1 MWAEPGRPDALPEKN
16 QVYWQRLRWL
26 IVTLLVLVIDQWTKH
41 LAESQL
47 SYARPVEI
55 LPILNM
61 TLHYNSGAAFS
72 FLADHGGWQRWFF
85 SAIAAGMSV
94 VLLVWLLRL
103 VRAQWLLA
111 MSLTLILG
119 GAVGNLV
126 DRVRL
131 GHVVDFISVHY
142 GGWYFPTFNVA
153 DAAISVGAALLLLDT
168 FLSSRGENA

>member
-1 MWAEPGRPDALPEKN
+1 
-16 QVYWQRLRWL
+16 
-26 IVTLLVLVIDQWTKH
+26 
-41 LAESQL
+41 
-47 SYARPVEI
+47 
-55 LPILNM
+55 
-61 TLHYNSGAAFS
+61 
-72 FLADHGGWQRWFF
+72 
-85 SAIAAGMSV
+85 V

>member
-1 MWAEPGRPDALPEKN
+1 MPE
-16 QVYWQRLRWL
+16 QTHSHWQQLRWL
-26 IVTLLVLVIDQWTKH
+26 ALTLLVLVFDQWTKQ
-41 LAESQL
+41 LAETQL
-47 SYARPVEI
+47 SYARPVEV

-61 TLHYNSGAAFS
+61 TLHYNTGAAFS

-85 SAIAAGMSV
+85 SAIATVMSV

-103 VRAQWLLA
+103 VREQWVLA
-111 MSLTLILG
+111 MSLALILA

-126 DRVRL
+126 DRLRL

-168 FLSSRGENA
+168 FLSSRGANT

>member
-1 MWAEPGRPDALPEKN
+1 MPEKIELHWS
-16 QVYWQRLRWL
+16 QLRWL
-26 IVTLLVLVIDQWTKH
+26 VVTLLVLMLDQWTKF
-41 LAESQL
+41 LAETQL

-55 LPILNM
+55 LPVLNM
-61 TLHYNSGAAFS
+61 TLHYNTGAAFS

-103 VRAQWLLA
+103 VRTQWLLA
-111 MSLTLILG
+111 SSLALILG
-119 GAVGNLV
+119 GALGNLL
-126 DRVRL
+126 DRLRL

-153 DAAISVGAALLLLDT
+153 DAAISVGAALLILDT
-168 FLSSRGENA
+168 FVSARGDNS